1 MLPTA
6 RWGRSPARG
15 QIEES
20 FRSKEARRMADPYRV
35 RPKRLSVEER
45 TATPD
50 AFRDLL
56 LSIARSCASP
66 SPQRRTGGR
75 EGT

>member
-1 MLPTA
+1 
-6 RWGRSPARG
+6 
-15 QIEES
+15 
-20 FRSKEARRMADPYRV
+20 MADPYRV